1 MASSAVCKSPKNW
14 TSFILESFK
23 FFFNFRN
30 LFKQSQKQKNY
41 QSLFVSNIINQFFH
55 IFLCSE
61 TFYGEGEDG
70 WRWHRERFLCK
81 KLISKG
87 FLQEKFRFLKKKK
100 KSAIVIKFSF
110 VESNSLCFVTRLV
123 SLQENR
129 MLVLKFWNSYS

>member
-87 FLQEKFRFLKKKK
+87 FLQEKFRFLKKKR
-100 KSAIVIKFSF
+100 
-110 VESNSLCFVTRLV
+110 NLLLSLNFHLW
-123 SLQENR
+123 NR
-129 MLVLKFWNSYS
+129 THFALSQDLLAYKRTVCWY